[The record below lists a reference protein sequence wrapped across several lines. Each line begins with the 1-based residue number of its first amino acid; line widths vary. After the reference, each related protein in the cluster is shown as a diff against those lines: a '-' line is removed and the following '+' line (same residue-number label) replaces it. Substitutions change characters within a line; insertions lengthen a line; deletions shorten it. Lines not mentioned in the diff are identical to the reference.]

1 MFHFKKS
8 HSIFI
13 LLLSMSLLFSCQS
26 RQVIQDSVSFDR
38 SVRLLVKNLI
48 EQLENRRLLTDIL
61 EGAVTVTFAFNPFVE
76 VGNGQVTRQSLAIE
90 EVFFQEI
97 HSYSD
102 RFKVTR
108 LTQESLQN
116 ADYIINGIIQYEA
129 RSETQAKKYH
139 HISTVVIDLKEN
151 VIAARNEV
159 WIDATNLDYTPTPSY
174 QDNPLYLTKNRMLQ
188 LLIDTV
194 KSPVD
199 TPIGKDYTASVKT
212 RSLLVEAQTAYD
224 KGDYDQA
231 HHLFSTVTQQ
241 INTMEAFGG
250 LYATNFKLGRFAEA
264 EEIFAKIVALGA
276 EAGNLP
282 IKLMFESD
290 LTEFLRVPQLR
301 QQYDLWIRQLA
312 FYLRDHSQQ
321 CINIIGHTSRTG
333 LYDYNMVLSE
343 QRAEVIQ
350 QKMSQIVPDIFQRTQ
365 VVGRGS
371 DETIVGSV
379 PDNAQNAI
387 DRRVEFKIFDCSQL
401 VGFQTPEHF

>member
-1 MFHFKKS
+1 
-8 HSIFI
+8 
-13 LLLSMSLLFSCQS
+13 MSLLFSCQS
-26 RQVIQDSVSFDR
+26 RQVIQDSISFDR

-48 EQLENRRLLTDIL
+48 AQLENRRLLTDIL

-194 KSPVD
+194 KSPVG

-224 KGDYDQA
+224 KGNYDQA
-231 HHLFSTVTQQ
+231 RHLYSAVVEQVNG
-241 INTMEAFGG
+241 NTMEAFGG

-350 QKMSQIVPDIFQRTQ
+350 QEMSQIVPDIFQRTQ

-401 VGFQTPEHF
+401 IGFQTPEHF